1 MPFVRLRS
9 GLRAL
14 PLRFKL
20 TLWNTLVML
29 AASLVTLVAL
39 REGLRW
45 MLLKELQVALEDE
58 VYELALLAGQ
68 PYASPQELFDEMA
81 RTSAGH
87 ARHGWFLQLL
97 AADDGRGLWHSSNT
111 PPALQQP
118 PHSPGRR
125 RLEADR
131 TAFRFA
137 ERSLHP
143 PHLPECCLRVGTS
156 LDFIHQD
163 VANVTRMFLPVLLG
177 VIILSPLGGYILAG
191 RATAPLQKIIATTR
205 TLHPARL
212 DERLVL
218 RHTGD
223 ELDQLSAEINN
234 FLDQIADHLRRHRE
248 FVANAA
254 HELRSPLSALTT
266 LVDVALSRE
275 RTAAEYQELLATV
288 HDECQQLA
296 TLTSQLLLLAESD
309 AGLLERHK
317 QPVPLHE
324 VVQSAADMFA
334 GVAEVKEVPLA
345 CHCEPNLLVL
355 GETTRLRQVV
365 NNLLDNAI
373 KFTPSGGKVEVSLR
387 RDNAARQLVLSVQDT
402 GIGIPP
408 TELPYVFDRF
418 YQVERSRHHES
429 VVHGTGLGLSI
440 CRAIV
445 TAYGGTVAI
454 SSQPGAGTT
463 VTVRL
468 PAIDG

>member
-29 AASLVTLVAL
+29 AASVVTLVAL

-45 MLLKELQVALEDE
+45 MLLKELHVALEDE
-58 VYELALLAGQ
+58 AFELALLARQ
-68 PYASPQELFDEMA
+68 QYATTQDLFDELA

-87 ARHGWFLQLL
+87 ARHGWFLQVV
-97 AADDGRGLWHSSNT
+97 APDGHSLWQSPNT
-111 PPALQQP
+111 PAALQHGP
-118 PHSPGRR
+118 RSPLLRVRGD
-125 RLEADR
+125 EAA
-131 TAFRFA
+131 AFHFA
-137 ERSLHP
+137 ERSIHSRL
-143 PHLPECCLRVGTS
+143 LPECRLRVGTS
-156 LDFIHQD
+156 LEFIQQD
-163 VANVTRMFLPVLLG
+163 VANVTRMFVPVLLG
-177 VIILSPLGGYILAG
+177 VILLSPLGGYILAG
-191 RATAPLQKIIATTR
+191 RATAPLQQVIATTR

-212 DERLVL
+212 EERLVL

-223 ELDQLSAEINN
+223 ELDQLSAEINK
-234 FLDQIADHLRRHRE
+234 FLDQIADHLQRHRE

-275 RTAAEYQELLATV
+275 RSPAEYQELLATV

-317 QPVPLHE
+317 QPVLLDE
-324 VVQSAADMFA
+324 VVLSAVEMFS
-334 GVAEVKEVPLA
+334 GVAEVKDVQLA
-345 CHCEPNLLVL
+345 SRCEPRVCVMA
-355 GETTRLRQVV
+355 ETTRLRQVV

-373 KFTPSGGKVEVSLR
+373 KFTPAGGKVEVELR
-387 RDNAARQLVLSVQDT
+387 RNSAKHVLLTVRDT
-402 GIGIPP
+402 GVGIPADA
-408 TELPYVFDRF
+408 LPYVFDRF
-418 YQVERSRHHES
+418 YQVERSRHHET

-440 CRAIV
+440 CRAV
-445 TAYGGTVAI
+445 VAAYGGDVAI
-454 SSQPGAGTT
+454 SSQPGVGTT
-463 VTVRL
+463 VTVTL
-468 PAIDG
+468 PAAGG